1 MLDNFFVEK
10 INYRKDIN
18 FLRGIAVIAVI
29 FYHLDFNHFEGGWL
43 GVDLFFFIS
52 GYLISNKLLI
62 GLKEGKG
69 FLKNFFKKRFQR
81 LTPPLITLSLFTTLF
96 SFNFLSPSELKIHID
111 STFFSLTYLSNFY
124 FSNLDFYN
132 SPSNKYLTMLHTWS
146 LSVEEQFYILLPFI
160 FVFVFKK
167 NKYLI
172 YTLLSVFILSFSFAT
187 LSESINIFYNTL
199 SRMWEFLFGAL
210 FMLYEKKFKR
220 FKYLS
225 NVGFILIIL
234 SITIFANENVNAVFP
249 KLSVLLGTAL
259 FLTKDSNAYFV
270 RNTPIQT
277 IGTISYSLYLFHQPI
292 IAFLNIQNDKVSE
305 INDFTKLFFIL
316 FIFFISY
323 LNWYFVEKKLINR
336 RFFIWI
342 FIFYLLIILFFAL
355 LVFDIPDEN
364 NILNIPNKLF
374 LLKIKQDDILRQN
387 NTSCD
392 NRSVD
397 ETCFFEVSDES
408 QTIYILGDS
417 SLRTLSN
424 SLYKDEYFK
433 DYNLVHFTGN
443 NCLFIFGQH
452 PLENACPNKSIEK
465 KNNFGQSIKN
475 SIIIYGGRFPHYFS
489 GEGFDN
495 GFVKEDN
502 EINALPNIKNEI
514 RNTLEVFEQ
523 NNNLVIL
530 IYPIPAQGWNVQD
543 LIFYKNYPPDTT
555 IGYPQKTWESR
566 SFESNQFL
574 DSIVLN
580 NLYKIY
586 PAEVFCNSIVKNTC
600 VGAHDGVVY
609 YSDDD
614 HLNLKGSNLIINQI
628 KDLLNDINLPKFKK

>member
-81 LTPPLITLSLFTTLF
+81 LTPPLISLSLFTTIF

-234 SITIFANENVNAVFP
+234 SITIFANENVNDVFP

-316 FIFFISY
+316 FFF
-323 LNWYFVEKKLINR
+323 YF
-336 RFFIWI
+336 
-342 FIFYLLIILFFAL
+342 LFK
-355 LVFDIPDEN
+355 LVF
-364 NILNIPNKLF
+364 
-374 LLKIKQDDILRQN
+374 
-387 NTSCD
+387 C
-392 NRSVD
+392 
-397 ETCFFEVSDES
+397 
-408 QTIYILGDS
+408 
-417 SLRTLSN
+417 
-424 SLYKDEYFK
+424 
-433 DYNLVHFTGN
+433 
-443 NCLFIFGQH
+443 
-452 PLENACPNKSIEK
+452 
-465 KNNFGQSIKN
+465 
-475 SIIIYGGRFPHYFS
+475 
-489 GEGFDN
+489 
-495 GFVKEDN
+495 
-502 EINALPNIKNEI
+502 
-514 RNTLEVFEQ
+514 
-523 NNNLVIL
+523 
-530 IYPIPAQGWNVQD
+530 
-543 LIFYKNYPPDTT
+543 
-555 IGYPQKTWESR
+555 
-566 SFESNQFL
+566 
-574 DSIVLN
+574 
-580 NLYKIY
+580 
-586 PAEVFCNSIVKNTC
+586 
-600 VGAHDGVVY
+600 
-609 YSDDD
+609 
-614 HLNLKGSNLIINQI
+614 
-628 KDLLNDINLPKFKK
+628 